1 MKHTKKIEKN
11 LVTFELKFTKEEYD
25 LYEEKAYEKDKN
37 EFKAEGFRKGKVPK
51 AIIERNYGKQIFFET
66 AVNLMLDD
74 HYDKIVNEEKE
85 LKIINKP
92 DIDVASFNEKGLTL
106 VIKLP
111 LIPEVVLGAY
121 TGLTVEKAKVEVSEA
136 DVFAELKRYQE
147 QAARLVEVKDREVKN
162 GDLTV
167 IDFEGK
173 VDGVAFKGGTA
184 KAYELE
190 IGSHSF
196 IEGFEEQIVGMNIG
210 DTRDIFVTFPTNYQE
225 KTLAGKPAVF
235 TIVLHGIKEKEL
247 PALDDEFAS
256 NSSTFETLEEFK
268 KDIEKNLRE
277 EKEKNAENDFEDK
290 IIEMITDTTEFDVP
304 EVFVDDQLE
313 DEMRR
318 IDQNMRYQGID
329 LATYCKFIGKTVEE
343 FKAERR
349 PFAKKNVKS
358 QFVIQE
364 IVKKENLTATQEEI
378 DAKIEEYAK
387 NSNMTKEDFV
397 KRSPNVLE
405 RVENAIIVEKLFKM
419 LKEKNNVKEI

>member
-11 LVTFELKFTKEEYD
+11 VVTFELKFSKEEYD
-25 LYEEKAYEKDKN
+25 SYEDKAYEKDKN
-37 EFKAEGFRKGKVPK
+37 EFKVEGFRKGKVPK
-51 AIIERNYGKQIFFET
+51 KVIENTYGKQVFFET

-74 HYDKIVNEEKE
+74 HYYQVLSQEKD
-85 LKIINKP
+85 LKIIDKP
-92 DIDVASFNEKGLTL
+92 DIDVSSFNEKGLTI
-106 VIKLP
+106 VVKLP

-121 TGLTVEKAKVEVSEA
+121 EGLTVEKAKIEITEA
-136 DVFAELKRYQE
+136 DVFSELKQYQE
-147 QAARLVEVKDREVKN
+147 QAARMVDVTDRAVKN
-162 GDLTV
+162 GDITV

-196 IEGFEEQIVGMNIG
+196 IDNFENQIIGMNIG
-210 DTRDIFVTFPTNYQE
+210 DTRDIFVTFPENYQE

-247 PALDDEFAS
+247 PELNDEFAS

-290 IIEMITDTTEFDVP
+290 IIEMITDNSEFDVP
-304 EVFVDDQLE
+304 EALVDDQLE
-313 DEMRR
+313 DEMKR
-318 IDQNMRYQGID
+318 IDQNLRYQGID
-329 LATYCKFIGKTVEE
+329 LVTYCKFIGKTVED

-364 IVKKENLTATQEEI
+364 IIKKENLTATQEEI
-378 DAKIEEYAK
+378 DAKIDEYAK
-387 NSNMTKEDFV
+387 NSNMTREDFE